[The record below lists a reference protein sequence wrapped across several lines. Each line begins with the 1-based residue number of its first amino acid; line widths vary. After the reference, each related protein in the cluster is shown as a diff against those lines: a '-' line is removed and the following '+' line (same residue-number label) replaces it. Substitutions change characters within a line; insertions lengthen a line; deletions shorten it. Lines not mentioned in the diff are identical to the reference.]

1 MKTKETEGVTL
12 LVLVITIVV
21 LMILAGV
28 SINVTLRDN
37 GIIKKVQNSA
47 NLTRESE
54 AKEIIQRIVME
65 FYLTNDYE
73 TLKDFLNDKV
83 LKGKID
89 KVEENTDG
97 TLNVWKDNYSV
108 TVDNKTN
115 SSSSNGN
122 GNDNSKSIKIDAIP
136 YEGKYDGNEHE
147 AISSVTVE
155 PKDAKIEYSTD
166 GTNYSTTIPTIMNV
180 GTVLITIRA
189 SKENYEMKNMTV
201 IAKIEKA
208 EGKLTLSS
216 YSGTSTNG
224 NDLVFAVS
232 ENTGDLSATSS
243 DTNIATVSINGNTM
257 TVKPT
262 GKTIG
267 TTIITIKSSS
277 NINYNEKL

>member
-12 LVLVITIVV
+12 LALVITIVV

-28 SINVTLRDN
+28 SINVTLGDN

-108 TVDNKTN
+108 TVSCGN
-115 SSSSNGN
+115 SILGNSCRISN
-122 GNDNSKSIKIDAIP
+122 
-136 YEGKYDGNEHE
+136 
-147 AISSVTVE
+147 
-155 PKDAKIEYSTD
+155 
-166 GTNYSTTIPTIMNV
+166 
-180 GTVLITIRA
+180 L
-189 SKENYEMKNMTV
+189 
-201 IAKIEKA
+201 
-208 EGKLTLSS
+208 
-216 YSGTSTNG
+216 
-224 NDLVFAVS
+224 
-232 ENTGDLSATSS
+232 
-243 DTNIATVSINGNTM
+243 
-257 TVKPT
+257 
-262 GKTIG
+262 
-267 TTIITIKSSS
+267 
-277 NINYNEKL
+277 

>member
-1 MKTKETEGVTL
+1 MKTKEVRGITIIS
-12 LVLVITIVV
+12 LVVTIVV
-21 LMILAGV
+21 LLILAGV
-28 SINVTLRDN
+28 SINVTLGDN

-147 AISSVTVE
+147 AISSVNVE

-208 EGKLTLSS
+208 EGKLTLS
-216 YSGTSTNG
+216 
-224 NDLVFAVS
+224 
-232 ENTGDLSATSS
+232 
-243 DTNIATVSINGNTM
+243 
-257 TVKPT
+257 
-262 GKTIG
+262 
-267 TTIITIKSSS
+267 
-277 NINYNEKL
+277 